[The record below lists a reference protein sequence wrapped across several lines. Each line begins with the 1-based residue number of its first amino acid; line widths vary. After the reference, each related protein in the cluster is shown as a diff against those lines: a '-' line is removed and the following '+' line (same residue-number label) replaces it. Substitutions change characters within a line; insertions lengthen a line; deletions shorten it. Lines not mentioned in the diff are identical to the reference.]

1 MGQGQDGCHLKRV
14 VDEMSILVVAADDGG
29 VRGGAGSRVRG
40 AAEVSGMTRWTFTG
54 GDMGIVLSPD
64 VSIKPM
70 RHGTE
75 AGDT

>member
-1 MGQGQDGCHLKRV
+1 
-14 VDEMSILVVAADDGG
+14 
-29 VRGGAGSRVRG
+29 
-40 AAEVSGMTRWTFTG
+40 MTRWTFTG

-75 AGDT
+75 AGEHLDQRDMSGGGRVRVRGVIYSWTVPRPGVGEPS